1 MQGAILLPTAAAETR
16 AIRAEASNAR
26 IRPCEWVV
34 LVFLAYTIAL
44 ALIFPLAPAV
54 KNRLTLV
61 NCAVVL
67 AYGALIHSDCRKCT
81 PAIALARD
89 WLPLSLTL
97 LAYREMGWFALAHS
111 GHSMESR
118 LVVLDRLFLHGG
130 GKVIIEGLGPV
141 LPAILETAYALVYA
155 LAPASLALLYLYGCR
170 RRADRFL
177 FVFVLGV
184 LLCYC
189 QFPFWPSDPPRTVF
203 FGDDFPSYN
212 SVIRRFNWWMLG
224 NYGIHTSVFPSAHV
238 AGAFSAAFGMQLAL
252 PERRWV
258 SRFLFATAVL
268 IAIATVYG
276 RYHYLADGL
285 AGLTMAIFARA
296 AANLADRHAGRK
308 SMPPHIAA
316 GVAEHAGD

>member
-1 MQGAILLPTAAAETR
+1 MQGAILLPAAAAEAQ
-16 AIRAEASNAR
+16 AIRAEAPNAR

-34 LVFLAYTIAL
+34 LVFLVYTIAL

-67 AYGALIHSDCRKCT
+67 AYGALVHSDCRKCT
-81 PAIALARD
+81 PVIAVARD

-111 GHSMESR
+111 GHSMECR
-118 LVVLDRLFLHGG
+118 LVVADRLFLNGG
-130 GKVIIEGLGPV
+130 GKAVIEGLGPV
-141 LPAILETAYALVYA
+141 FAGHSRD
-155 LAPASLALLYLYGCR
+155 SLCARLCSGARVVGFGRR

-177 FVFVLGV
+177 IVFVLGV

-189 QFPFWPSDPPRTVF
+189 QFPFWPSDPPHTV

-238 AGAFSAAFGMQLAL
+238 AGAF
-252 PERRWV
+252 
-258 SRFLFATAVL
+258 
-268 IAIATVYG
+268 
-276 RYHYLADGL
+276 
-285 AGLTMAIFARA
+285 
-296 AANLADRHAGRK
+296 
-308 SMPPHIAA
+308 
-316 GVAEHAGD
+316 